1 MLSRKRL
8 KCLVEILPANE
19 IKIMQFPLVTPVVNH
34 LKQISTAD
42 TNVHIASYDKRV
54 LSGYSV
60 HTFVYCMLVGTY
72 FQFSNFL
79 QFSLKADSEQL
90 THIQVRLQE
99 TEADR
104 KSFEQKAAANEALL
118 VRVFFLSFQFKFLSL
133 GKGHDRTQSTE
144 ITLR

>member
-8 KCLVEILPANE
+8 KNLVEISASIE
-19 IKIMQFPLVTPVVNH
+19 IKLCSFPLVTPVVNP

-72 FQFSNFL
+72 F
-79 QFSLKADSEQL
+79 
-90 THIQVRLQE
+90 
-99 TEADR
+99 
-104 KSFEQKAAANEALL
+104 
-118 VRVFFLSFQFKFLSL
+118 
-133 GKGHDRTQSTE
+133 
-144 ITLR
+144 